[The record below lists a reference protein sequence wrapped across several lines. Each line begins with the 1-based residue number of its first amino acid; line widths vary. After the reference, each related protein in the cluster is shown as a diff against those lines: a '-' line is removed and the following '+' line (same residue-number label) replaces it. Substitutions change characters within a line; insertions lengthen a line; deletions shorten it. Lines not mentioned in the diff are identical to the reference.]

1 MIKKEMIAML
11 LAGGQGSRLGV
22 LTEKVAKPAVAFGGK
37 YRIIDFP
44 LSNCINSGIDT
55 VGVLTQYQPLRLNT
69 HIGIGIPW
77 DLDKNE
83 GGVTVLPP
91 YEKSTNSEWYTG
103 TANAI
108 YQNMAYMETYNPEY
122 VLILSG
128 DHIYKMDYEVMLD
141 YHKANHADVTIAC
154 MPVPI
159 EEASRFGVMITD
171 GNGRI
176 TEFEE
181 KPKIPRSNKAS
192 MGIYIFNWSILKKF
206 LAEDAA
212 NPDSSNDFGKN
223 VIPAMIDSG
232 CRMFAWNFSG
242 YWKDVGTIA
251 SLWEANMD
259 LLGTNPVFNLYD
271 KEWRIY
277 SKSPIMPPH
286 YAGADAVI
294 SNSLVTEGCVVHG
307 LVRHSVLYAGVRIE
321 PGAVVED
328 SIIMPNSVIERGA
341 VVQKTIVG
349 ENAIVGAK
357 ARVGCQ
363 KLDTDADYDTKLT
376 GDITLVASA
385 VRVADG
391 LRIPKGMVYNCGK
404 GGGFNE

>member
-1 MIKKEMIAML
+1 MAKNTIGAN
-11 LAGGQGSRLGV
+11 AFQYCSRLKKITLSKSLISIGADAFTETPIQEIDIPDNV
-22 LTEKVAKPAVAFGGK
+22 REIGSGAFMGCKSLSSVKLSQNIERIDAYAFGYCESLTE
-37 YRIIDFP
+37 I
-44 LSNCINSGIDT
+44 S
-55 VGVLTQYQPLRLNT
+55 
-69 HIGIGIPW
+69 
-77 DLDKNE
+77 
-83 GGVTVLPP
+83 
-91 YEKSTNSEWYTG
+91 
-103 TANAI
+103 
-108 YQNMAYMETYNPEY
+108 
-122 VLILSG
+122 
-128 DHIYKMDYEVMLD
+128 
-141 YHKANHADVTIAC
+141 
-154 MPVPI
+154 
-159 EEASRFGVMITD
+159 
-171 GNGRI
+171 
-176 TEFEE
+176 
-181 KPKIPRSNKAS
+181 IPRSLKTSAS
-192 MGIYIFNWSILKKF
+192 AYYPKRMYDYQGGIFIGSNNLRSVTFEDGTTTIINHLFRYAGGLEKIVIPDTVTTIKEAAFQNCTNLKEVTLSKKLEKTEGYIFDGCSAIESISI
-206 LAEDAA
+206 
-212 NPDSSNDFGKN
+212 PDTVS
-223 VIPAMIDSG
+223 V
-232 CRMFAWNFSG
+232 
-242 YWKDVGTIA
+242 VGTIA

>member
-1 MIKKEMIAML
+1 
-11 LAGGQGSRLGV
+11 
-22 LTEKVAKPAVAFGGK
+22 
-37 YRIIDFP
+37 
-44 LSNCINSGIDT
+44 
-55 VGVLTQYQPLRLNT
+55 
-69 HIGIGIPW
+69 
-77 DLDKNE
+77 
-83 GGVTVLPP
+83 
-91 YEKSTNSEWYTG
+91 
-103 TANAI
+103 
-108 YQNMAYMETYNPEY
+108 
-122 VLILSG
+122 
-128 DHIYKMDYEVMLD
+128 
-141 YHKANHADVTIAC
+141 
-154 MPVPI
+154 
-159 EEASRFGVMITD
+159 MITD